1 MAQSDSSSHQ
11 EALDRKHA
19 NSYRNLENARKA
31 AAKKKNYDTHKTRAT
46 LADIFRE
53 RFGNNFYDWQLDVTE
68 AIILGL
74 ASIVI
79 AGTGSGKTM
88 PFMMP
93 LLMDPMKKIIIIS
106 PLKVLQLDQV
116 RD

>member
-1 MAQSDSSSHQ
+1 MAQLDSSSRQ
-11 EALDRKHA
+11 EALDWKHA
-19 NSYRNLENARKA
+19 NSYRNLENACKT
-31 AAKKKNYDTHKTRAT
+31 AAKKKNYDTHKNRAA

-53 RFGNNFYDWQLDVTE
+53 RFGNNPYDWQLDVTE
-68 AIILGL
+68 AI
-74 ASIVI
+74 VI
-79 AGTGSGKTM
+79 ASTGSGKTM

-93 LLMDPMKKIIIIS
+93 LLMDPTKKIIIIS

>member
-1 MAQSDSSSHQ
+1 MG
-11 EALDRKHA
+11 LD
-19 NSYRNLENARKA
+19 
-31 AAKKKNYDTHKTRAT
+31 
-46 LADIFRE
+46 
-53 RFGNNFYDWQLDVTE
+53 
-68 AIILGL
+68 
-74 ASIVI
+74 SIVI

-93 LLMDPMKKIIIIS
+93 LLMDPTKKIIIIS